1 MNINTN
7 NPLHKQLITE
17 FIITLHTI
25 TLDSSKKV
33 NYELN
38 EGNEEADKLIE
49 ATAALILKL
58 EEILYKTENHLYDE
72 VIPEIAVETDKPKFN
87 RFTVIDDT

>member
-1 MNINTN
+1 MNIDIK

-17 FIITLHTI
+17 FIMTIHDITI
-25 TLDSSKKV
+25 QSAEKV
-33 NYELN
+33 NSGLI
-38 EGNEEADKLIE
+38 EGNDQADILIKT
-49 ATAALILKL
+49 TAELILKL

-72 VIPEIAVETDKPKFN
+72 IAPETDKPKFN

>member
-1 MNINTN
+1 MNIDIK

-17 FIITLHTI
+17 FIMTI
-25 TLDSSKKV
+25 HDLTVDSVTKV
-33 NYELN
+33 NSGLI
-38 EGNEEADKLIE
+38 EGNEQADILIKT
-49 ATAALILKL
+49 TAEIILKL

-72 VIPEIAVETDKPKFN
+72 VVPEIAVEADKLKFN